1 MAYNKQVNPYGVSSS
16 ELVWKGFADGGK
28 HGNPSAPAVKEP
40 WWKEYAAKGIIAT
53 SGKLFDHLTIPTAT
67 NEVVGGALT
76 KDANTAFDTYGA
88 SLGDQSF
95 IEDRM
100 KRTGE
105 TEDQSKLWASKEL
118 GALPQK
124 RKDLAAAYRAEY
136 PNYGNRVVDAKIDS
150 RFLRPKLNP
159 GYVYRSDLNKGKGEK
174 EFSFFDTDS
183 WKY

>member
-1 MAYNKQVNPYGVSSS
+1 MPNNNVWAGANWTEGKMGQGNTNPGAVQ
-16 ELVWKGFADGGK
+16 
-28 HGNPSAPAVKEP
+28 VKEP

-53 SGKLFDHLTIPTAT
+53 SGKLFDHLTTPTAT
-67 NEVVGGALT
+67 DEVVGGALT

-150 RFLRPKLNP
+150 SLLRPKLNP